1 MHDDSRG
8 GNRLVRA
15 LRVANRR
22 PRCALR
28 GSLVSIYS
36 HLQTMA
42 MALLPF
48 FFVFLF
54 LSLGA
59 PPACDGGS
67 GGATSPHL

>member
-1 MHDDSRG
+1 
-8 GNRLVRA
+8 
-15 LRVANRR
+15 
-22 PRCALR
+22 
-28 GSLVSIYS
+28 
-36 HLQTMA
+36 MA